1 MTTSPLW
8 GKSWEK
14 VGESASLEVGK
25 SGEKSGKVG
34 EFPTHPDFHVFP
46 NFPPLSLTF
55 PHSRFAPDL
64 PSGGKWGK
72 VGGSWEKLG
81 KVGETSGGIPTQELG
96 K

>member
-25 SGEKSGKVG
+25 SGEKLGKVG

-46 NFPPLSLTF
+46 NFPPLPLTF

-64 PSGGKWGK
+64 PSGGK
-72 VGGSWEKLG
+72 VGGKS
-81 KVGETSGGIPTQELG
+81 GEVRKSGGTSGEIPTQELG